1 MLAWVEQ
8 LAASAGPDN
17 DKARVEM
24 LGALERLVC
33 AATGLQADVAADLD
47 TSVRRVE
54 ADHGV
59 PTDRQGR
66 GVAAEVALACRES
79 PRRGRQRVGLGR
91 ILRDEMPCTRRAL
104 RAGRTTGWKATILA
118 RETASLSLADRQAID
133 RRLAADTPRL
143 EKMGDRQLEG
153 AARGLASELDP
164 AACVLRRRIAES
176 ERRVTL
182 RPAPDIMSRLSTELP
197 VAKGVAVFKA
207 LSDVVEWARAGGD
220 PRTRGQ
226 VMADTLV
233 GRVLGAADGVVP
245 VEVGLVVSDEVLFG
259 TRDDSAH
266 LDGYGP
272 IPAELA
278 RELAGRAAAHD
289 LAGLRRLYRRP
300 SDGQLVA
307 MDSRSRRFRG
317 GLARFIRLCD
327 RVCRTPWCD
336 APIRHT
342 DHPEPAAHAGE
353 TSDVNGQC
361 LCEQCNDGK
370 EAPGWRVRPVR
381 GDPHTIEIRT
391 PTGRVYRSQA
401 PAAPGRRPQRALA
414 GGEVPRLDR
423 RSSLSVSSIECGP
436 RSRSA

>member
-1 MLAWVEQ
+1 MVLASRRIEHMFESVDCASSVDADLVLAWVEQ

-66 GVAAEVALACRES
+66 GVAAEIALACRES

-104 RAGRTTGWKATILA
+104 RAGRITGWKATILA

-133 RRLAADTPRL
+133 RRLAADMPRL

-164 AACVLRRRIAES
+164 
-176 ERRVTL
+176 
-182 RPAPDIMSRLSTELP
+182 

-207 LSDVVEWARAGGD
+207 LSDAAEWARAGGD

-233 GRVLGAADGVVP
+233 ERVLGAADGVVP

-317 GLARFIRLCD
+317 GLARFIRFRD

-353 TSDVNGQC
+353 TSDVNGQG
-361 LCEQCNDGK
+361 LCEQCNYGK

-401 PAAPGRRPQRALA
+401 PPAPGRRPRAAAA
-414 GGEVPRLDR
+414 GGDVPRLDLAF
-423 RSSLSVSSIECGP
+423 SFE
-436 RSRSA
+436 AA